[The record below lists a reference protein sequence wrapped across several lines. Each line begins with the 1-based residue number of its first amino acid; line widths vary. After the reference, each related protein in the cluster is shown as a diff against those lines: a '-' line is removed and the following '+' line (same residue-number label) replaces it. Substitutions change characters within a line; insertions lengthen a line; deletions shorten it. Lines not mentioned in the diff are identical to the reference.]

1 MNDTELRVNAMANEY
16 QQTIVMLSQ
25 RCTVLAA
32 ELASAQAK
40 IAELTKPVEV
50 PVPSPSDVQPLKAVE

>member
-1 MNDTELRVNAMANEY
+1 MNDTDIRINAMANEY

-32 ELASAQAK
+32 ELASAQAR
-40 IAELTKPVEV
+40 IAELTVTPLQAPPVT
-50 PVPSPSDVQPLKAVE
+50 QPPEAVE